1 MRVLGSL
8 ALLVAGLALGT
19 AAWAKPQQGHARLW
33 VRPQPAIF
41 ALEFAPGSPLFE
53 NNPDLRRAVNYALD
67 RPKLVS
73 LWGPYHGR
81 PTARLIPP
89 ATPGWSTRQPYPLDA
104 PNLTLARRL
113 AEGNLRGGRA
123 LLPYYWSGLRPLV
136 DEITRELAQ
145 IGIEVVPSLERG
157 ICQGCRPT
165 QPDMWLGGMGADYPS
180 PASVLRYWA
189 PRAEVELASR
199 ERRLPQLDWD
209 LMTLNPPAAPYMALN
224 ARGYMSER
232 THCLHWNVYY
242 GWDVGRLCV
251 R

>member
-1 MRVLGSL
+1 
-8 ALLVAGLALGT
+8 
-19 AAWAKPQQGHARLW
+19 

-113 AEGNLRGGRA
+113 ADGNLRSGKA
-123 LLPYYWSGLRPLV
+123 LLLYLPTSAQRAV
-136 DEITRELAQ
+136 ADEVSRELAQ
-145 IGIEVVPSLERG
+145 IGIDVATIPARG
-157 ICQGCRPT
+157 CLGCRPT
-165 QPDMWLGGMGADYPS
+165 QVDMWLGGTGADYPS

-189 PRAEVELASR
+189 PLADVARASR